1 MESTMIVAILSAAG
15 SLIGSLTGLL
25 CSIKLTDYRLKQLE
39 KKVDLHNNFAARLPV
54 LEEKMKAANHRISDL
69 EKEAK
74 Q

>member
-25 CSIKLTDYRLKQLE
+25 CSIKLTDYRLKKLE

>member
-15 SLIGSLTGLL
+15 SLIGSLAGL
-25 CSIKLTDYRLKQLE
+25 LTDYRLKQLE

-54 LEEKMKAANHRISDL
+54 LEEKMKVADHRISDL

-74 Q
+74 

>member
-15 SLIGSLTGLL
+15 SLIGSLAGLL

-54 LEEKMKAANHRISDL
+54 LEEKMKVADHRISDL

-74 Q
+74 

>member
-54 LEEKMKAANHRISDL
+54 LEEKMKVADHRISDL

-74 Q
+74 